1 MLPAI
6 PFYVIRHGE
15 SVANLGQYTS
25 GHVDVELTET
35 GLQQARD
42 AAKIVAQLEL
52 KPTVIVHS
60 HLQRAKKTAEILN
73 EVLNVPM
80 IEEPLIA
87 EQFFGEWEGVSWEV
101 TRQLIRDCVDPP
113 KGETHPDFYERVK
126 NVITKFVNEQK
137 GPVMFVCHGG
147 VFRAIGGLHGT
158 QMVGVHNCALHY
170 FEPMEHE
177 SFPWA
182 VKKF

>member
-25 GHVDVELTET
+25 GHVDVELTEK

-52 KPTVIVHS
+52 KPTVIIHS
-60 HLQRAKKTAEILN
+60 HLQRAKKTAEIIN
-73 EVLNVPM
+73 EGLGIPM
-80 IEEPLIA
+80 IEDPIIA

-101 TRQLIRDCVDPP
+101 TRQLIRDAVDPP
-113 KGETHPDFYERVK
+113 KGETHPAFHERVK
-126 NVITKFVNEQK
+126 TAISKFVNEHK

-147 VFRAIGGLHGT
+147 VFRAIGAMHGT
-158 QMVGVHNCALHY
+158 NMTGVHNCALHY
-170 FEPMEHE
+170 FEPTEHE
-177 SFPWA
+177 TFPWA

>member
-1 MLPAI
+1 MLPKI

-25 GHVDVELTET
+25 GHVYVELKEK

-42 AAKIVAQLEL
+42 AKEIVAQLEL

-87 EQFFGEWEGVSWEV
+87 EQFFGEWEGVSVEV
-101 TRQLIRDCVDPP
+101 TRQLIRDAVDPP
-113 KGETHPDFYERVK
+113 NVEAHPEF
-126 NVITKFVNEQK
+126 
-137 GPVMFVCHGG
+137 H
-147 VFRAIGGLHGT
+147 
-158 QMVGVHNCALHY
+158 
-170 FEPMEHE
+170 
-177 SFPWA
+177 
-182 VKKF
+182 